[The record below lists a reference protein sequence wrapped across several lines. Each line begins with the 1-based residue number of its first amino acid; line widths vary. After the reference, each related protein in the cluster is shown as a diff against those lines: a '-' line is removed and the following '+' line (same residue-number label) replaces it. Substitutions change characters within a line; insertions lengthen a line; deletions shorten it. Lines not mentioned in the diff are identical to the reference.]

1 MARKSSLTTIAR
13 PRSTES
19 TGGTAGRVDQ
29 LEKAMS
35 EAAGVNDDRPV
46 KKTQR
51 SREGMVSTN
60 LWMNP
65 EARKRLKLYAYA
77 KDEGL
82 EEFILKALN
91 DRLEAEEAEFR
102 IT

>member
-1 MARKSSLTTIAR
+1 MGKRAPLSIAR

-19 TGGTAGRVDQ
+19 TGSTAQRVDV

-35 EAAGVNDDRPV
+35 EASPANEAKPE
-46 KKTQR
+46 KKVQR

-65 EARKRLKLYAYA
+65 EARKRLKLYAYGN
-77 KDEGL
+77 DEKL
-82 EEFILKALN
+82 EEFILKAVN
-91 DRLEAEEAEFR
+91 ARLEAEEAEFR

>member
-1 MARKSSLTTIAR
+1 MGKRTALSTLAR
-13 PRSTES
+13 PPRTEA
-19 TGGTAGRVDQ
+19 TGGTAERVDV

-35 EAAGVNDDRPV
+35 EAQGTNDDKPA

-77 KDEGL
+77 KDEKL
-82 EEFILKALN
+82 EQFILDAVN
-91 DRLEAEEAEFR
+91 ARLEAEGADFR